1 MNDRI
6 LSIISFITVFVP
18 FTILFVWKPT
28 APGAAGIAIGYCTFI
43 ALSFCFA
50 LALFAK
56 KHMRDVYTK
65 IALGLNGLYL
75 AAIFVMVVLP
85 RLI

>member
-1 MNDRI
+1 MKDKI

-18 FTILFVWKPT
+18 ITIFFVWNPT
-28 APGAAGIAIGYCTFI
+28 NPNATGIVIGYFIFI

-50 LALFAK
+50 LFLFAK
-56 KHMRDVYTK
+56 KHLRDIYTK

-75 AAIFVMVVLP
+75 VGILALVVIP